1 VRQVFLNKG
10 MVLVKEISYIKHIKR
25 KNMNIQNLN
34 PQELEQL
41 QTLLNKMNPQPQ
53 LEFNPVEE
61 MINGIM
67 ENFEW
72 KRVQEVMDYLDWQWR
87 GEYVTVAMLK
97 ESAERLLRGA
107 MSSRLGEFIDESDE
121 KGIANST
128 GGLEA
133 KAWCDEDKTHI
144 VRLELKFVLSSWDE
158 SIDEL

>member
-1 VRQVFLNKG
+1 
-10 MVLVKEISYIKHIKR
+10 
-25 KNMNIQNLN
+25 MNIQNLN

-41 QTLLNKMNPQPQ
+41 QTLLNKMNPSTQ
-53 LEFNPVEE
+53 LDVDPVEQ
-61 MINGIM
+61 MIDGIM

-87 GEYVTVAMLK
+87 GEFVTVAMLK
-97 ESAERLLRGA
+97 ETAKRLLRGA
-107 MSSRLGEFIDESDE
+107 IGSRLGEFIDESDE
-121 KGIANST
+121 IGIANST

-144 VRLELKFVLSSWDE
+144 VRLELKFVLGSWDE

>member
-1 VRQVFLNKG
+1 
-10 MVLVKEISYIKHIKR
+10 
-25 KNMNIQNLN
+25 MNIQNLN

-41 QTLLNKMNPQPQ
+41 QTLLNKINPPTQ
-53 LEFNPVEE
+53 LDINPVEE

-87 GEYVTVAMLK
+87 GEYVTIVMLK
-97 ESAERLLRGA
+97 ETAERLLRGA
-107 MSSRLGEFIDESDE
+107 MKSRLGEFIDESDE
-121 KGIANST
+121 IGIANST

-133 KAWCDEDKTHI
+133 KAWCDEDKIHI

-158 SIDEL
+158 SIDEY

>member
-1 VRQVFLNKG
+1 
-10 MVLVKEISYIKHIKR
+10 
-25 KNMNIQNLN
+25 MNIQNLN

-41 QTLLNKMNPQPQ
+41 QILLNKMNPQPQ
-53 LEFNPVEE
+53 LDIEPVEE

-87 GEYVTVAMLK
+87 GEYVTIAMLK
-97 ESAERLLRGA
+97 ETAEQLLRGA
-107 MSSRLGEFIDESDE
+107 IFSRLGEFIDESDE
-121 KGIANST
+121 IGIANST

-133 KAWCDEDKTHI
+133 KAYCDENKENI

-158 SIDEL
+158 SIDED